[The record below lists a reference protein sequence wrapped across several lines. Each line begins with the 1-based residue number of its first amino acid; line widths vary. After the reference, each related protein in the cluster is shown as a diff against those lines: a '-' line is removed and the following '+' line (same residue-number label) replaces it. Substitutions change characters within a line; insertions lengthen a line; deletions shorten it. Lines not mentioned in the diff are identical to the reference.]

1 MSTKKKSTKKTSEF
15 DSNLKLEDLKSQL
28 YNLKLDIFLN
38 VEKNKSLLK
47 AHKKKIA
54 RFLTIRNSIKKDWSY
69 EKEWKK
75 VIR

>member
-1 MSTKKKSTKKTSEF
+1 MSKKKNSSEKKSEL
-15 DSNLKLEDLKSQL
+15 DSSLKLEDLKSHL
-28 YNLKLDIFLN
+28 FNLKLDIFLN

-47 AHKKKIA
+47 FHKKKIA

-69 EKEWKK
+69 EKQWKK

>member
-54 RFLTIRNSIKKDWSY
+54 RFLTIRDSFKKD
-69 EKEWKK
+69 
-75 VIR
+75 